1 MMPISLH
8 RSIRLPSLRPPR
20 PLTHIDFWIS
30 RNDCESRVRRYANRL
45 AITPDYSPALIDS
58 RLQNNSSSQFAISSH
73 HENNRTRIKSLTLAF
88 ASYNELIFYSD
99 GSMSH
104 AGSTNL
110 KMGYGWIG
118 FDSDMNQIDSFYAST
133 NLWPSSTRAEISALL
148 SILLVIPTKCSIH
161 LYTDS
166 DNLIQG
172 LKLLINNRSK
182 FIASKLR
189 LNNYVLWDCIAGLIT
204 RKFTTIITHKVKAHD
219 GDIYNEKADALA
231 KQGAELSTN
240 NFSNLELLSS
250 LQFIPFFMNNWIE
263 KHMRYFISCQ
273 IF

>member
-1 MMPISLH
+1 L
-8 RSIRLPSLRPPR
+8 
-20 PLTHIDFWIS
+20 
-30 RNDCESRVRRYANRL
+30 
-45 AITPDYSPALIDS
+45 
-58 RLQNNSSSQFAISSH
+58 
-73 HENNRTRIKSLTLAF
+73 
-88 ASYNELIFYSD
+88 
-99 GSMSH
+99 SMSH

-133 NLWPSSTRAEISALL
+133 NLWPSSIRAEISALL

-189 LNNYVLWDCIAGLIT
+189 LNNYVLWDYIEGLFT
-204 RKFTTIITHKVKAHD
+204 KKFITIIKIKVKEHEWNSKNVITDSIA
-219 GDIYNEKADALA
+219 
-231 KQGAELSTN
+231 
-240 NFSNLELLSS
+240 
-250 LQFIPFFMNNWIE
+250 
-263 KHMRYFISCQ
+263 
-273 IF
+273 